1 MFISKRWLL
10 ILGASS
16 LVIAVLM
23 QVPQFLHYMS
33 PDSQGVFVQLNS
45 DEYYYLARV
54 QEALSGRGEQAAEAF
69 VGDPGIVGTQLA
81 IIERLYGVLFSWTGL
96 RAAGVFQI
104 MDSVLPVLIFLGLW
118 VFFRLCGF
126 TRVQAFAGAVFFVV
140 LEVYNLSR
148 PIHVRASF
156 FAMLLALICI
166 AASMHHKRWF
176 GIMGGILLGVL
187 VGVYFWSWSFAWL
200 WWGIYLA
207 WEVGEYGS
215 GRWTLDV
222 RRRKSNVQRPLWAW
236 ILFIGIIGFITALP
250 FIWNLYSVMQHPLAE
265 FGVFRSGMH
274 PSRVPESWI
283 YSTLFAV
290 MTIGVVVMVS
300 KRYEQL
306 RPYRAGI
313 VTVLTAFGFMH
324 QQVVHGTTFM
334 FVSHSIFSLL
344 LAPIVVLLLAWT
356 LRTKWMIAAA
366 LAACVYLAGIGY
378 DGRHVIKQWTVTPGQ
393 FEEQHFAT
401 LLPVLD
407 ELPRVRILSDPDST
421 AFIAGYSHHD
431 VIYSIYL
438 KNVLMTHEEIAE
450 RFCMTEVPVDPSQ
463 RHFEDWHHLIWPDS
477 NRVFKETIPDIRERE
492 LALVRDVCAKIDRNP
507 VAYLKKYDV
516 QYVLWDEKR
525 LPNWNIW
532 RLKVPLE
539 KLVQGEGWSLWGI
552 SN

>member
-1 MFISKRWLL
+1 MCTSKRWFL
-10 ILGASS
+10 ILVASS

-23 QVPQFLHYMS
+23 QVPQLLHSLS
-33 PDSQGVFVQLNS
+33 PESQGILVQLNS

-69 VGDPGIVGTQLA
+69 VGDPKIVGTQLA
-81 IIERLYGVLFSWTGL
+81 LIERLYGVLFSWTGL
-96 RAAGVFQI
+96 RAAEVFQI
-104 MDSVLPVLIFLGLW
+104 MDSVLPALIFLGLW
-118 VFFRLCGF
+118 IFFQLCGF

-140 LEVYNLSR
+140 LEAYNLSR
-148 PIHVRASF
+148 PIHVRVSF
-156 FAMLLALICI
+156 FVMLLTLICI
-166 AASMHHKRWF
+166 TAGLIRRRS
-176 GIMGGILLGVL
+176 LGVL
-187 VGVYFWSWSFAWL
+187 GGVLLGILIGVYFWSWSFAWL
-200 WWGIYLA
+200 WWGIYLV
-207 WEVGEYGS
+207 WEVMEYV
-215 GRWTLDV
+215 W
-222 RRRKSNVQRPLWAW
+222 RRRMLDFRRQTSNVQRPLWAW
-236 ILFIGIIGFITALP
+236 MLFIGLIGVITAFP

-274 PSRVPESWI
+274 HSRLPESWI

-290 MTIGVVVMVS
+290 MTIGVVVTVS

-344 LAPIVVLLLAWT
+344 LAPIIVLLLAWT
-356 LRTKWMIAAA
+356 LRTKWMIVAS

-378 DGRHVIKQWTVTPGQ
+378 DGRHVISQWTVAPGR
-393 FEEQHFAT
+393 FKEQHFAT

-477 NRVFKETIPDIRERE
+477 NRVFKEKMPDIRERE
-492 LALVRDVCAKIDRNP
+492 LALVHDACAKVDRDP
-507 VAYLKKYDV
+507 ATYLKKFDV
-516 QYVLWDEKR
+516 QYVLWDEER
-525 LPNWNIW
+525 MPNWNIW